1 MTGLMSQV
9 TCVPCNIKIDEMK
22 WKEHLCSE
30 KHLQYC
36 KSTDNSLAIKF
47 FEMIF
52 EARPEKKKIFN
63 LKNKKSLDFWSYY
76 FSTKL
81 PKEKFDLLCNDS
93 FDKNE
98 IEKNLETDFND
109 FILKVVPIIGKNYFP
124 TMKDKT
130 FCEICS
136 IEVNIALL
144 YKHINSK
151 EHKDIEYYLI
161 KKGMTYCEDCKKEIR
176 NDEWREHS
184 ISENH
189 LEIEKQKDCKVC
201 KVKYSYYD
209 VNNTR
214 ISYEEKRRLATEN
227 HNCSSNHKEN
237 QEFFDL
243 YFS

>member
-9 TCVPCNIKIDEMK
+9 TCGFCMDKVDESK
-22 WKEHLCSE
+22 WKEHLTSS
-30 KHLQYC
+30 KHLQTC
-36 KSTDNSLAIKF
+36 KNIDTSIAKSF

-63 LKNKKSLDFWSYY
+63 LKNEKSQEFWRLY
-76 FSTKL
+76 FLTKL

-93 FDKNE
+93 HDKKE

-124 TMKDKT
+124 SMKDKT

-161 KKGMTYCEDCKKEIR
+161 KKGMTYCDVCKKEIR
-176 NDEWREHS
+176 NDEWRDHV
-184 ISENH
+184 ISVNH
-189 LEIEKQKDCKVC
+189 LEKEEKNYCVVC
-201 KVKYSYYD
+201 KTKYSIVGYANSTDTHQNKSRKAEDYLIRNNDHKLNAERYD
-209 VNNTR
+209 F
-214 ISYEEKRRLATEN
+214 YG
-227 HNCSSNHKEN
+227 C
-237 QEFFDL
+237 
-243 YFS
+243 

>member
-1 MTGLMSQV
+1 M
-9 TCVPCNIKIDEMK
+9 
-22 WKEHLCSE
+22 
-30 KHLQYC
+30 
-36 KSTDNSLAIKF
+36 
-47 FEMIF
+47 
-52 EARPEKKKIFN
+52 
-63 LKNKKSLDFWSYY
+63 Y

-93 FDKNE
+93 YDKDE

-109 FILKVVPIIGKNYFP
+109 FILNVVPIIGKKYFP

-151 EHKDIEYYLI
+151 EHKQIENYLI
-161 KKGMTYCEDCKKEIR
+161 KNSMTYCEVCKKEIR

-189 LEIEKQKDCKVC
+189 LNIEKKGYCKIC
-201 KVKYSYYD
+201 KEKYNISPESQY
-209 VNNTR
+209 N
-214 ISYEEKRRLATEN
+214 SYENNCISAREN
-227 HNCSSNHKEN
+227 HNRTQNHIEN
-237 QEFFDL
+237 QERFDL
-243 YFS
+243 YFG

>member
-9 TCVPCNIKIDEMK
+9 SCIPCNIKIDETK

-36 KSTDNSLAIKF
+36 KSADQSIAIKF

-63 LKNKKSLDFWSYY
+63 LKNGKSLDFWCLY
-76 FSTKL
+76 FSTKV
-81 PKEKFDLLCNDS
+81 PKEKIDLLCNDS
-93 FDKNE
+93 YDKKE
-98 IEKNLETDFND
+98 LEKNLETDFND
-109 FILKVVPIIGKNYFP
+109 FILKVAPIIGKNYFP

-151 EHKDIEYYLI
+151 EHKQIENYLI
-161 KKGMTYCEDCKKEIR
+161 KNSMTYCEVCKKEIR
-176 NDEWREHS
+176 NDEWREHI
-184 ISENH
+184 ISVNH
-189 LEIEKQKDCKVC
+189 LEKEEKNYCEVC
-201 KVKYSYYD
+201 KTKYSVVGYANSYD
-209 VNNTR
+209 
-214 ISYEEKRRLATEN
+214 SYQKKCRSAEDVHIRDN
-227 HNCSSNHKEN
+227 DHKLNVER
-237 QEFFDL
+237 FDF
-243 YFS
+243 YGC

>member
-9 TCVPCNIKIDEMK
+9 SCVPCNIKISETK

-30 KHLQYC
+30 NHLQYC
-36 KSTDNSLAIKF
+36 KSTDHSIAIKF

-52 EARPEKKKIFN
+52 EARPEKKKIFD
-63 LKNKKSLDFWSYY
+63 LKNKQSLNFWSLY

-93 FDKNE
+93 YDKKE

-109 FILKVVPIIGKNYFP
+109 FILKVVPIIGKKYFP

-151 EHKDIEYYLI
+151 EHKQIENYLI
-161 KKGMTYCEDCKKEIR
+161 KNSMTYCEVCKKEIR

-189 LEIEKQKDCKVC
+189 LNIEKKGYCKIC
-201 KVKYSYYD
+201 KEKYNISPESQY
-209 VNNTR
+209 N
-214 ISYEEKRRLATEN
+214 SYENNCISAREN
-227 HNCSSNHKEN
+227 HNRTRNHIEN
-237 QEFFDL
+237 QERFDL
-243 YFS
+243 YFG